1 MKICFGPQT
10 SHLKA
15 THLKSLERSQREVK
29 IEIFRDEKDLS
40 GLDLEHKNIVE
51 TWIDG

>member
-1 MKICFGPQT
+1 MLLASRKLKICFGPQT

-29 IEIFRDEKDLS
+29 IEIFEEIIK
-40 GLDLEHKNIVE
+40 
-51 TWIDG
+51 